1 MDCVEAAVRPECGDE
16 ASDWQ
21 DEYVAK
27 LHQPALDY
35 IGCSGKIM
43 RFSQLHSVQFLTPL
57 GLLMPQQT
65 RSLSNTALLVVSL
78 RHFDASNASKI
89 CVLYGLKIFLT
100 GIAIDDH
107 NPDPL
112 YQFCDYLLT
121 NLHNTKTSRTQTLI

>member
-1 MDCVEAAVRPECGDE
+1 VDCVEAAVRPVCGDE

-57 GLLMPQQT
+57 GPINAPA
-65 RSLSNTALLVVSL
+65 NT
-78 RHFDASNASKI
+78 
-89 CVLYGLKIFLT
+89 LT
-100 GIAIDDH
+100 VKYCFVGR
-107 NPDPL
+107 
-112 YQFCDYLLT
+112 FFT
-121 NLHNTKTSRTQTLI
+121 TF